1 MADWGPLESLAEIN
15 PRSPAARTGES
26 VSFVAMA
33 DVSERGFLENVHVR
47 SASPG
52 YTSFVEGD
60 VLLAKITPCMEN
72 GKGAHVRRLPIPKGQ
87 GSTEFH
93 VLRARPGTSDRFL
106 YHLTRTEFF
115 RLSAEAL
122 MTGSAGQRRVP
133 TEFFSKY
140 AVRVP
145 PLKEQRRI
153 AEILDTVD
161 ETIQATERVIAK
173 MELRAVGLMRRSFGG
188 TTWQSG
194 LETASVGSLLRNRPK
209 NGKSPVESPVW
220 NGAFVLGLGCLK
232 AGGFSPEQLK
242 FAPELDSFLSS
253 ALLSDG
259 DLLISR
265 SNTLDRVG
273 FVGRYQDVGAPCIY
287 PDLMMRLSVGV
298 DASSRFLELALQ
310 SEPARRQIEAAA
322 SGTSGSMVK
331 ITGSTV
337 TGLKVPLLPLD
348 DQIAIADVFDEHGAA
363 IAEERRTVAKIRQ
376 LRSGLAS
383 DLLSGRVRTVST

>member
-1 MADWGPLESLAEIN
+1 
-15 PRSPAARTGES
+15 
-26 VSFVAMA
+26 
-33 DVSERGFLENVHVR
+33 
-47 SASPG
+47 
-52 YTSFVEGD
+52 
-60 VLLAKITPCMEN
+60 
-72 GKGAHVRRLPIPKGQ
+72 
-87 GSTEFH
+87 
-93 VLRARPGTSDRFL
+93 
-106 YHLTRTEFF
+106 
-115 RLSAEAL
+115 
-122 MTGSAGQRRVP
+122 
-133 TEFFSKY
+133 
-140 AVRVP
+140 
-145 PLKEQRRI
+145 
-153 AEILDTVD
+153 
-161 ETIQATERVIAK
+161 
-173 MELRAVGLMRRSFGG
+173 MELRAVGLMQRSFGG